1 MLYFSLIF
9 SFWFYSCNH
18 IWILLFG
25 SWHGLNKE
33 EGSTEKDYVTY
44 KQSPVPSEDGATEAA
59 MAKTQYENQEK
70 LPFTLVLISWQDIV
84 TNVK

>member
-25 SWHGLNKE
+25 SWHGLNKGE
-33 EGSTEKDYVTY
+33 AVQKDYITY
-44 KQSPVPSEDGATEAA
+44 KQTPVSTESGVIKAAPIWMKCDDPGEAVALPVPHQLAGQLSL
-59 MAKTQYENQEK
+59 M
-70 LPFTLVLISWQDIV
+70 
-84 TNVK
+84 